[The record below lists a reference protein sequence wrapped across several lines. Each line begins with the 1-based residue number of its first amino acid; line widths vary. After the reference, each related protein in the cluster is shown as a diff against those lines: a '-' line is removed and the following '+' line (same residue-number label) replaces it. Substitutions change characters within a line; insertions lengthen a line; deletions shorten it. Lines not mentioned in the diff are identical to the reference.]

1 MSDNRF
7 HHALAAIGKMA
18 QDESGS
24 IVIKVSA
31 LATALNTTPLRARH
45 QLDAMESARLVE
57 KELLGDPGDYRL
69 SDLGREYIIQQDLDL
84 DS

>member
-1 MSDNRF
+1 MSENQF

-24 IVIKVSA
+24 IATRVSE

-45 QLDAMESARLVE
+45 LLDAMKSAGYVE
-57 KELLGDPGDYRL
+57 DVLLGDPGLYCL
-69 SDLGREYIIQQDLDL
+69 SDLGRAYVIEHDLDL

>member
-1 MSDNRF
+1 MSENRF
-7 HHALAAIGKMA
+7 HQALAAIGKMA

-24 IVIKVSA
+24 IAIKVSV

-45 QLDAMESARLVE
+45 LLDAMKSARYVE
-57 KELLGDPGDYRL
+57 QELLGDPGDYRV
-69 SDLGREYIIQQDLDL
+69 SDLGREYIIQHDLDL